1 MKKRIIYLLLFL
13 IFSNISLTQDLSDK
27 NVLLVWG
34 GWDGHNPELFVN
46 HIEKW
51 LISEK
56 ANYKIHKGVSAYDN
70 YEELMKYDLIIQSIT
85 MGQIGKEEL
94 NNLLKAVG
102 NGVGFSGAHGGI
114 ADSFRNNPSYQFM
127 VGGQWVFH
135 PAGNIKFK
143 VNILEDEL
151 TKGIE
156 DFDLFSEQWYI
167 HYDPNIDIVA
177 STTFNGKDY
186 PEIDGVVMPIAWKKI
201 YKKGKI
207 FCLTIGHNPDEFVN
221 DENAWKLLS
230 KGLLW
235 AMK

>member
-1 MKKRIIYLLLFL
+1 MKKITIYFLLFTL
-13 IFSNISLTQDLSDK
+13 CVNFSFGQDLKDK
-27 NVLLVWG
+27 NILLVWG
-34 GWDGHNPELFVN
+34 GWDGHNPELFIN

-51 LISEK
+51 LISK
-56 ANYKIHKGVSAYDN
+56 NANYTIHNGVSAYDN
-70 YEELMKYDLIIQSIT
+70 YEELIKYDLIIQSIT

-94 NNLLKAVG
+94 NNLLKAVA

-127 VGGQWVFH
+127 VGGQWVSH
-135 PAGNIKFK
+135 PGGKVKFK

-151 TKGIE
+151 TDGIQ
-156 DFDLFSEQWYI
+156 DFELFSEQWYV
-167 HYDPNIDIVA
+167 HYDPNVDIIA
-177 STTFNGKDY
+177 TTTFDGKYY
-186 PEIDGVVMPIAWKKI
+186 PEIDGVVMPIAWKKM
-201 YKKGKI
+201 YNKGKI
-207 FCLTIGHNPDEFVN
+207 FCLTIGHDPDEFVN

>member
-1 MKKRIIYLLLFL
+1 MKKRTIYLLLFL
-13 IFSNISLTQDLSDK
+13 IFSNISLTQDLINK

-56 ANYKIHKGVSAYDN
+56 ANYKIHKGVSAYDD

-127 VGGQWVFH
+127 VGGQWAVSYTH
-135 PAGNIKFK
+135 
-143 VNILEDEL
+143 L
-151 TKGIE
+151 TLPTK
-156 DFDLFSEQWYI
+156 
-167 HYDPNIDIVA
+167 A
-177 STTFNGKDY
+177 
-186 PEIDGVVMPIAWKKI
+186 
-201 YKKGKI
+201 
-207 FCLTIGHNPDEFVN
+207 
-221 DENAWKLLS
+221 
-230 KGLLW
+230 
-235 AMK
+235 